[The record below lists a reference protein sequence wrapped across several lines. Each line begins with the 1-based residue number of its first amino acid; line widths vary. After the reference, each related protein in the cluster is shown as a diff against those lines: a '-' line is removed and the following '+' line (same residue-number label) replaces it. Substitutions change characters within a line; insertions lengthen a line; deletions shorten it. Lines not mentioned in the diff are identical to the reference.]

1 MLSKTIIK
9 KNEYYDSVTLMSL
22 SSKLSDIEGV
32 EEAVVAMSTKMNK
45 ELLAATGMF
54 TAGVEQCGDNDL
66 IIAIKAISGERYE
79 QAFKLVEEFLTST
92 TKQKKR
98 KEQAPTTMTS
108 ALETMP
114 EANLAIIS
122 VPGEY
127 AAREART
134 ALDNGLHVMI
144 FSDNVTI
151 EQEKALK
158 EYGREKNL
166 LVMGPDCG
174 TAVINNI
181 GLCFANKVK
190 KGNIG
195 LVSASGT
202 GLQEV
207 MVLIDKFGGT
217 ISQAIG
223 TGGRDLREEIGGI
236 MMIQGLKA
244 LWQDDLTE
252 VIVLISKPPAKSVEV
267 AILSILQDIKKP
279 VVVCFING
287 NPVETEKVGAV
298 FADSL
303 EAAAKKAVKL
313 AGIKEQVASNKE
325 ELAQII
331 AAAKKRLN
339 KEQRFLRGLFCGGT
353 LCAEALYVL
362 RKHLAGVKSN
372 VAEKGEDKIL
382 DLTKVEGNVLLDL
395 GDDHFTLGRPHPMID
410 PVVRLERIAREA
422 NDQSVGVILLDFE
435 LGFGSHQDPVGITI
449 PAIIK
454 AKENAAQA
462 GRHIIFIGYI
472 CGTKQ
477 ERQNYEEQKAK
488 LKAAGVIVA
497 ASNIEAAKIAAKIL
511 S

>member
-32 EEAVVAMSTKMNK
+32 EEAVVAMATKMNK

-108 ALETMP
+108 AIETMP

-236 MMIQGLKA
+236 MMI
-244 LWQDDLTE
+244 
-252 VIVLISKPPAKSVEV
+252 
-267 AILSILQDIKKP
+267 LQ
-279 VVVCFING
+279 
-287 NPVETEKVGAV
+287 
-298 FADSL
+298 
-303 EAAAKKAVKL
+303 
-313 AGIKEQVASNKE
+313 
-325 ELAQII
+325 
-331 AAAKKRLN
+331 RL
-339 KEQRFLRGLFCGGT
+339 
-353 LCAEALYVL
+353 LY
-362 RKHLAGVKSN
+362 
-372 VAEKGEDKIL
+372 
-382 DLTKVEGNVLLDL
+382 
-395 GDDHFTLGRPHPMID
+395 
-410 PVVRLERIAREA
+410 
-422 NDQSVGVILLDFE
+422 
-435 LGFGSHQDPVGITI
+435 
-449 PAIIK
+449 
-454 AKENAAQA
+454 
-462 GRHIIFIGYI
+462 
-472 CGTKQ
+472 
-477 ERQNYEEQKAK
+477 
-488 LKAAGVIVA
+488 
-497 ASNIEAAKIAAKIL
+497 
-511 S
+511 